1 MFGLIP
7 GRKLKRGGWALLAGL
22 ALAGRYGPV
31 VGQSAPAAPVA
42 TVVAAPAVLP
52 AAVPAAFV
60 LTRRGKHQARV
71 PFLTQRNLLVIS
83 ARLNGRGPFNFLL
96 DSGVGSSLLTSVAL
110 ADSLGLRHGTEYRL
124 LGVGGTDSGLRA
136 YETTN
141 VRTTLP
147 GGVEAAGLTWLV
159 LTTDVLD
166 LSGYVGMPMHGILG
180 ADLFRSFVVTIHP
193 DTRVLELSDPATY
206 RPPTSKRW
214 ASLPLTLDQDKAY
227 VMADVE
233 LLAAAPGPGPGARA
247 RVEPPAPLPLR
258 LVLDTG
264 AGHALSLETSA
275 DARLYLPAERLRTD
289 LGRGLSGLVSGW
301 LGRVASVRL
310 GRYQLPQVLTS
321 FPDSSQVHGRLSGP
335 ARGRQGNLG
344 YEMLKRFTTVIDYPH
359 RRLLL
364 RPNAS
369 WREPFEHDMCGLD
382 LLATGPDFRRYVV
395 LRVVPG
401 SPAAAAGI
409 VEGEEVMSLNFLPAS
424 AYSLTDLSRLLH
436 SRDGLVLFLMLRRPD
451 GENHVARVQ
460 LKRQI

>member
-1 MFGLIP
+1 MFGFNSSQKP
-7 GRKLKRGGWALLAGL
+7 RRAGRPLLAGL
-22 ALAGRYGPV
+22 ALVFGCGPV
-31 VGQSAPAAPVA
+31 AGQAVPVA
-42 TVVAAPAVLP
+42 TVVAAPAALP
-52 AAVPAAFV
+52 MPAPAAFG
-60 LTRRGKHQARV
+60 LTRRGQRRARV

-96 DSGVGSSLLTSVAL
+96 DSGVGSSLLTSAAL
-110 ADSLGLRHGTEYRL
+110 ADSLGLAHGTEYRL

-147 GGVEAAGLTWLV
+147 GGIEAAGLTWLV

-180 ADLFRSFVVTIHP
+180 ADLFRSFVVTIHS
-193 DTRVLELSDPATY
+193 DSRVLELADPATY
-206 RPPTSKRW
+206 RPPTGKRW
-214 ASLPLTLDQDKAY
+214 ASLPLTLDRDKAY

-233 LLAAAPGPGPGARA
+233 LLSAGLEATSGSATKVGPEVG
-247 RVEPPAPLPLR
+247 PLPLR

-275 DARLYLPAERLRTD
+275 DARLHLPAMRLRTD

-310 GRYQLPQVLTS
+310 GRYRLPQVLTS
-321 FPDSSQVHGRLSGP
+321 FPDSSQVHERLTGA

-359 RRLLL
+359 QRLLL
-364 RPNAS
+364 RPLAN

-395 LRVVPG
+395 LRVEPG

-409 VEGEEVMSLNFLPAS
+409 VEGEELLSLNFLPAS

-436 SRDGLVLFLMLRRPD
+436 SRDGLVLFLLLRRPD